1 MAMDD
6 KRIRKIMTAV
16 FIASGAGVL
25 LVILTFILWRG
36 GVIGQKHAS
45 LLFLVATVVIAA
57 VPLRVAAVVSY
68 IPKVTP
74 ALYTGAALTIV
85 SQVMQTADNFAF
97 AGKLPIIGRDSILY
111 LHYLDDM
118 LLYTGVAVL
127 ICSAYLAVLEAA
139 RMRAQLTVESE
150 EKSLAIQAGQRYAEA
165 LAKSERKAREQLAEL
180 NNLYNTA
187 PVGLC
192 YLDGELR
199 CVRVN
204 QFFAQLDGIAAAAH
218 VNKPIAEMVPHMGET
233 LARMCRDTLQRGR
246 AHQNAELKAGYA
258 AQAGQARE
266 QVWLVSCYPVFR
278 QANAVAGVQLV
289 VQDITGMRAAQ
300 EAQRHLEVQVQ
311 QAQRLRSLGVL
322 AGGIAHD
329 FNNLLTGILGNASL
343 ALHQPELSERTRR
356 VLQTVEQA
364 AQRATELA
372 NQMLAYAGQ
381 GDIELRPLNMT
392 QLLRESEPVLRAA
405 AGTNVELTCHYNE
418 VQETVLGDAAQLR
431 QVLQN
436 IVLNAAES
444 LPPEGGAI
452 DVTAGVTHCDE
463 LYVRRCAGY
472 EEAAPGTYSFI
483 EVADTGCGMDAE
495 TRQAVFDPFFSTKFT
510 GRGLGL
516 AVAQGIVRH
525 HHGLIFVDSSAG
537 EGSRFRILLPGLSV
551 PGAGSG
557 KRAGSGNERDV
568 VLIIDDDEAVRFV
581 GAEIVQDVGLAPLC
595 AASGEE
601 GVVLFEEHQDAI
613 IAVLLDLTMPGM
625 NGRETFDTLRQR
637 DAHVPIVLV
646 SGYTDDAAVAGMF
659 ADVEPVQ
666 FLRKPFTYEA
676 LKSVLTGTLRIPPE
690 A

>member
-1 MAMDD
+1 MDD
-6 KRIRKIMTAV
+6 KRLRRNMTVV

-25 LVILTFILWRG
+25 LIILTFILWRG
-36 GVIGQKHAS
+36 GVIGQKYAR
-45 LLFLVATVVIAA
+45 LLFLVATVLVAA

-74 ALYTGAALTIV
+74 ALYTGAALAIV
-85 SQVMQTADNFAF
+85 SQIMHAADNFAF
-97 AGKLPIIGRDSILY
+97 TWKLPLIGRDSVLY

-118 LLYTGVAVL
+118 LLYTGLAVL
-127 ICSAYLAVLEAA
+127 ICSAYLAVLETA
-139 RMRAQLTVESE
+139 RMRVQLTVESE

-192 YLDGELR
+192 YLDGALR

-204 QFFAQLDGIAAAAH
+204 QFFAQLDGSAASAH
-218 VNKPIAEMVPHMGET
+218 VNKPVAEMVPHLGET
-233 LARMCRDTLQRGR
+233 LARMSRDTLQRGQ
-246 AHQNAELKAGYA
+246 AHQNVELKVGHP
-258 AQAGQARE
+258 AQEGQTRE
-266 QVWLVSCYPVFR
+266 QVWLVSCFPVFR
-278 QANAVAGVQLV
+278 QAKAVAGVQLV

-343 ALHQPELSERTRR
+343 ALHQPELSEKTCR

-364 AQRATELA
+364 AQRATELT

-381 GDIELRPLNMT
+381 GDIELRPLNVT
-392 QLLRESEPVLRAA
+392 QVLRESEPVLRAS

-418 VQETVLGDAAQLR
+418 VQETVMGDGAQLH
-431 QVLQN
+431 QVLLN
-436 IVLNAAES
+436 LVLNAAES
-444 LPPEGGAI
+444 LPPEGGLI
-452 DVTAGVTHCDE
+452 NVTAGETHCDE

-495 TRQAVFDPFFSTKFT
+495 TREAVFDPFFSTKFT

-516 AVAQGIVRH
+516 AVTLGVVRH
-525 HHGLIFVDSSAG
+525 HRGLVFVDSTVG

-557 KRAGSGNERDV
+557 KRGSGNERDV
-568 VLIIDDDEAVRFV
+568 VLIIDDDEAVRFA
-581 GAEIVQDVGLAPLC
+581 GAEIVQDIGLSSLC

-601 GVVLFEEHQDAI
+601 GVALFEEHQGAI

-625 NGRETFDTLRQR
+625 NGRETFDALRQH

-646 SGYTDDAAVAGMF
+646 SGYTDDAAVAEMF
-659 ADVEPVQ
+659 AGVEPVR

-676 LKSVLTGTLRIPPE
+676 LASLLT
-690 A
+690 